1 MAKRKLSNEG
11 SRLGRYFKSYNYLGT
26 VIGALFV
33 YLGFVPTLLPRGW
46 VLQGVLSAVLF
57 TIGYAIGLIISH
69 FYRRFQTKEPTAT
82 KKHQLRKY
90 TFISLAVLY
99 VAALIVGFHWQQA
112 VRALVNQPPEYSFSV
127 IGTTLVAFILTA
139 LILLVTRSI
148 RSLYGWLKRLINR
161 HIPKPIAYT
170 AAWVLT
176 LLIVVGIL
184 NGVIISGVMGLLNE
198 AYSVKNGTTDKGI
211 VQPSDMHLSGSP
223 ESLIKWDSLGRQGRT
238 FIGKVPTTSQL
249 SSFSQTPA
257 IQPVRIYSGL
267 ESASSTRDR
276 ANLAVAD
283 LKRAGGFNRKIIVV
297 TTTTGTGWVDE
308 EGVKPV
314 EYMYNG
320 NSAVVSMQYSYLP
333 SSLSFLVDQQK
344 AKDAGIELYN
354 AVYNE
359 ALNIPKDQR
368 PKIVVFGESLGS
380 FGGEA
385 AFANEASFR
394 ATADGAVWAGP
405 PNFNVLRKTATANRD
420 AGSPEIL
427 PIFQQGQTVRF
438 ADVAQDFK
446 NQNKPWTE
454 PKAVYL
460 ENASDPIVWWSPHL
474 LFSKPDWLN
483 EPRGAD
489 VSKTT
494 HWLPIISFWGV
505 SGDMVF
511 STGVPD
517 GHGHKYGTMPT
528 EAWSYVAPPSG
539 WTPEKTQAL
548 RSLLGGQ

>member
-1 MAKRKLSNEG
+1 
-11 SRLGRYFKSYNYLGT
+11 
-26 VIGALFV
+26 
-33 YLGFVPTLLPRGW
+33 
-46 VLQGVLSAVLF
+46 
-57 TIGYAIGLIISH
+57 
-69 FYRRFQTKEPTAT
+69 
-82 KKHQLRKY
+82 
-90 TFISLAVLY
+90 
-99 VAALIVGFHWQQA
+99 LIV
-112 VRALVNQPPEYSFSV
+112 
-127 IGTTLVAFILTA
+127 I
-139 LILLVTRSI
+139 
-148 RSLYGWLKRLINR
+148 
-161 HIPKPIAYT
+161 
-170 AAWVLT
+170 
-176 LLIVVGIL
+176 GIL
-184 NGVIISGVMGLLNE
+184 NGIIISGVMGLLNE
-198 AYSVKNGTTDKGI
+198 AYSVKNGTTDTGI
-211 VQPSDMHLSGSP
+211 VQPTDTHLSGSP

-238 FIGKVPTTSQL
+238 FIGKVPTTGQL
-249 SSFSQTPA
+249 SSFNQAQAT
-257 IQPVRIYSGL
+257 QPVRIYSGL

-283 LKRAGGFNRKIIVV
+283 LKRAGGFSRKIIVV

-320 NSAVVSMQYSYLP
+320 DSAVVSMQYSYLP

-344 AKDAGIELYN
+344 AKDAGSELYN

-380 FGGEA
+380 YGGEA
-385 AFANEASFR
+385 AFANEASFK
-394 ATADGAVWAGP
+394 ATSDGAVWAGP

-427 PIFQQGQTVRF
+427 PVFKQGQTLRF
-438 ADVAQDFK
+438 ADAAPDLK
-446 NQNKPWTE
+446 NPNKPWAE

-460 ENASDPIVWWSPHL
+460 ENASDPIVWWSPNL
-474 LFSKPDWLN
+474 IFDKPGWLK
-483 EPRGAD
+483 EPRGSD
-489 VSKTT
+489 VSKNT

-539 WTPEKTQAL
+539 WTADKTQEL
-548 RSLLGGQ
+548 RNLLGGQ